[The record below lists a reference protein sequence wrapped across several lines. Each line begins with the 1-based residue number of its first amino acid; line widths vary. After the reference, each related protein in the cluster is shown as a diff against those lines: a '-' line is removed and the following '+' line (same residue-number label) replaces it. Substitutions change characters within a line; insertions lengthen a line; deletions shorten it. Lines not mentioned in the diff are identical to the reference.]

1 MDLTKLTYTKEKYP
15 LKNMGDLVSFEGTDL
30 LSHYYDPHTFDTYI
44 RKWIEEDDKYTYY
57 VLFRVGFVGFI
68 SFFKKT
74 RSLRGW
80 FNLCKDYTVIR
91 VDGTKFKDNVEMS
104 EVFKDNHEERDA
116 FCDEYGPHKD
126 SFYDEDIYSDYA
138 KQFAKKVVEQQ

>member
-1 MDLTKLTYTKEKYP
+1 MTRHITCTSCCGTSRSSKTTTKSSLNNMDLTKLTYTKEKYP

-80 FNLCKDYTVIR
+80 F
-91 VDGTKFKDNVEMS
+91 
-104 EVFKDNHEERDA
+104 
-116 FCDEYGPHKD
+116 
-126 SFYDEDIYSDYA
+126 
-138 KQFAKKVVEQQ
+138 